1 MTDVTRAIL
10 AAVAR
15 ADLILQWAQFY
26 LRAVLPGLLTGGL
39 LWLVI
44 SREERK

>member
-1 MTDVTRAIL
+1 MTDATMAIQ

-15 ADLILQWAQFY
+15 ADLILQWAWFY
-26 LRAVLPGLLTGGL
+26 LRAALPGLLSGGL